1 MEPDEENTYQKLK
14 HIIQEYRMEFL
25 FLFLALTGV
34 IISFWFFITVYKGES
49 ETKINIIKDEKE
61 IENGDLRF
69 ENDERIFIDIS
80 GAVNK
85 PGLYELSPQSR
96 IKDAL
101 EKAQGLSTSADSD
114 FFNRNYNLAR
124 ILVDQEKI
132 YVPSKQEVVNGVFIE
147 GVYTIGQSNISQKIA
162 SEKTQG
168 GDKVNINNASQK
180 ELESLPGIGPVTARK
195 IIESRPYSSAEELV
209 EKKIVSQKMLDEI
222 KSLIILQ

>member
-1 MEPDEENTYQKLK
+1 M
-14 HIIQEYRMEFL
+14 
-25 FLFLALTGV
+25 
-34 IISFWFFITVYKGES
+34 
-49 ETKINIIKDEKE
+49 
-61 IENGDLRF
+61 
-69 ENDERIFIDIS
+69 
-80 GAVNK
+80 
-85 PGLYELSPQSR
+85 
-96 IKDAL
+96 
-101 EKAQGLSTSADSD
+101 
-114 FFNRNYNLAR
+114 
-124 ILVDQEKI
+124 
-132 YVPSKQEVVNGVFIE
+132 VNGVFIE